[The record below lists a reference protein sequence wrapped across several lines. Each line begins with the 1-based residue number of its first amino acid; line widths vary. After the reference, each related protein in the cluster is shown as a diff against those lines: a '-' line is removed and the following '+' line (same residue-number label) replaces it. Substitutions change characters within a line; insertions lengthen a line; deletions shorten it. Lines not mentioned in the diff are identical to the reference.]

1 MTRFA
6 RRAGKVKQGGGLAA
20 RPYRGYPA
28 GARAARPDSRVVT
41 GATAVDGNS
50 KLAIPRELA
59 AIREVADILHRLG
72 ASPAARHTDMSHY
85 LDGLKAAALRI
96 VATRLPDRAS
106 RELAARYYCA
116 GILAGVYGHES
127 AIAHGIAGSLEQ
139 QVSGARYGRA
149 TRRIFASLMRAG
161 RRQGRDFM
169 AACGHV
175 VRG

>member
-1 MTRFA
+1 M
-6 RRAGKVKQGGGLAA
+6 
-20 RPYRGYPA
+20 
-28 GARAARPDSRVVT
+28 
-41 GATAVDGNS
+41 DGNS

-72 ASPAARHTDMSHY
+72 ADPAARHTDLTHY
-85 LDGLKAAALRI
+85 LDGLKAAAHRI
-96 VATRLPDRAS
+96 VAARLPDHAS

-127 AIAHGIAGSLEQ
+127 AIAHGIVGSLEQ
-139 QVSGARYGRA
+139 QVNGGARYGRA

-161 RRQGRDFM
+161 RHGRDFM

>member
-1 MTRFA
+1 M
-6 RRAGKVKQGGGLAA
+6 
-20 RPYRGYPA
+20 
-28 GARAARPDSRVVT
+28 T
-41 GATAVDGNS
+41 GATVVDGNS

-72 ASPAARHTDMSHY
+72 GDPAARHTDLTHY
-85 LDGLKAAALRI
+85 LDGLKAAAHRI
-96 VATRLPDRAS
+96 VSARLPDHVS
-106 RELAARYYCA
+106 RELAAGYYCA

-127 AIAHGIAGSLEQ
+127 AIAHGIVGSLEQ
-139 QVSGARYGRA
+139 QVNGGGARYGRA

-161 RRQGRDFM
+161 RRQGRAFM